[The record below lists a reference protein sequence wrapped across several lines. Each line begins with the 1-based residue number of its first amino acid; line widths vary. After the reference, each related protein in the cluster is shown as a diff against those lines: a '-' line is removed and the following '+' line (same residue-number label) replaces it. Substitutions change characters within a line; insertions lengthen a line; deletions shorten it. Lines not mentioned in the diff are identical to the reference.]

1 DPDNLP
7 FTRTPLC
14 NDNAFG
20 EKSAVHRERG
30 EREKVD
36 GFSNNTKAVNGWTG
50 EKPGI
55 APFLEISADSDPADD
70 GLDLPPPSLSALQ
83 WHGRGQCS
91 GPARPH
97 RLAAPRVRGRLARE
111 DEDNPTSPRSPCGD
125 AA

>member
-1 DPDNLP
+1 
-7 FTRTPLC
+7 C

-30 EREKVD
+30 EREEVD

-70 GLDLPPPSLSALQ
+70 GLDLPPSLRRCLHCNGTGEVNAVALPDRTVWLHRECEAAWLKSADEQ
-83 WHGRGQCS
+83 SPIGG
-91 GPARPH
+91 
-97 RLAAPRVRGRLARE
+97 AA
-111 DEDNPTSPRSPCGD
+111 
-125 AA
+125 